1 MVSGF
6 LSTIFFTC
14 FPQTTPAP
22 AGFGNKRQHSCLNHV
37 YQPAGGTVY
46 QSETNHS
53 PLPLFGINSFPKGT
67 FLEFR

>member
-1 MVSGF
+1 MWF
-6 LSTIFFTC
+6 LDFLQLFFLPV
-14 FPQTTPAP
+14 FHKPHLRQLV
-22 AGFGNKRQHSCLNHV
+22 NKRQHSCLNHV